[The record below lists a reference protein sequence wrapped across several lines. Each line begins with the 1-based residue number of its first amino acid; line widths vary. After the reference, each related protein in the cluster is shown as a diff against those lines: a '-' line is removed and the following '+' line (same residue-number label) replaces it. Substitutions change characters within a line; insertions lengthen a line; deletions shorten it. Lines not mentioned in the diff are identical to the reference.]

1 MKYSFNKDYSSLS
14 SIHIPLDV
22 YDITFNKI
30 LGENAVIST
39 SAVYTTIGGI
49 YAIPNFASADPTVSD
64 TNFFID
70 FGDGTIVENELSAF
84 HTYKVPGN
92 YQVTLVT
99 TNSADQFFRS
109 TNNHILNVKDPVP
122 DKIFLNQDTGQ
133 QRESEGT
140 EKFYLT
146 RFNSIITSQE
156 LSANDYKIK
165 LSVDNNTSNVQFA
178 DTYLDN
184 ENFQYQNKSFFF
196 TSPDKD
202 FEIIDSI
209 KTDSTLIYGKLD
221 AGNLKLSTVSASDT
235 VLVGTSGSAIFRY
248 FEPVVLFDELKDPR
262 VYSLSA
268 NTYSVN
274 EGQSVTVRLSTQNVG
289 DDVTV
294 PYNISGTI
302 GQLDIVESFTGFF
315 TMNDSTDEITINIK
329 EDFHTEGSE
338 TLVVSLDNLKSE
350 VTIDVN
356 DTSLSF
362 SASIGG
368 LTLDNSSNDG
378 QAGTFSTYSLSLSNE
393 SIDAFVIYE
402 PAPTFVSGGI
412 LTFNNSSPDPYDI
425 INHSNLTLNNYS
437 NVPGDHTDYNLTLSN
452 YSNVPG
458 KLYDYNLTLSN
469 YSRSPELPEKYSF
482 TLNNSSL
489 VPGDHTDYNLTLN
502 NDSLVPGNHTNY
514 NLTLNNDSLVPGDN
528 TNYNLTLNNASNA
541 PDIHTDYNLTLN
553 NASNAPDIH
562 TDYNLTL
569 NNYSVNP
576 IAV

>member
-14 SIHIPLDV
+14 SIHIPLDI

-49 YAIPNFASADPTVSD
+49 YAIPNFISADPTVSD

-202 FEIIDSI
+202 FEIIDSV

-221 AGNLKLSTVSASDT
+221 AGDLKLSTVSASDT

-248 FEPVVLFDELKDPR
+248 FEPVILFKELEDPR

-268 NTYSVN
+268 NTPSVN
-274 EGQSVTVRLSTQNVG
+274 EGQSVTIRLSTQNVG

-302 GQLDIVESFTGFF
+302 GELDIVESFTGFF

-338 TLVVSLDNLKSE
+338 TLIITLDNLKAKTT
-350 VTIDVN
+350 VQVN

-362 SASIGG
+362 SAGTMG
-368 LTLDNSSNDG
+368 LTLDNSSFEPLQVFN
-378 QAGTFSTYSLSLSNE
+378 TYSLSLSNE

-402 PAPTFVSGGI
+402 PAPTFISGGI
-412 LTFNNSSPDPYDI
+412 LGFNNSSVNPYD
-425 INHSNLTLNNYS
+425 NVFDYNLTLNN
-437 NVPGDHTDYNLTLSN
+437 N
-452 YSNVPG
+452 
-458 KLYDYNLTLSN
+458 
-469 YSRSPELPEKYSF
+469 
-482 TLNNSSL
+482 SL
-489 VPGDHTDYNLTLN
+489 VPGDHTDYSLNLN
-502 NDSLVPGNHTNY
+502 NSSLAPGN
-514 NLTLNNDSLVPGDN
+514 
-528 TNYNLTLNNASNA
+528 
-541 PDIHTDYNLTLN
+541 HTDYNLNLN
-553 NASNAPDIH
+553 NS
-562 TDYNLTL
+562 
-569 NNYSVNP
+569 SVNP